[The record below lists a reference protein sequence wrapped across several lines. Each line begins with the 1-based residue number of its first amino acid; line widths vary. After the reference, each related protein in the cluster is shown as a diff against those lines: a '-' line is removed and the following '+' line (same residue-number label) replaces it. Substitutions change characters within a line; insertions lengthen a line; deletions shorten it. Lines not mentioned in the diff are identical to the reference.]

1 MPEASLAMPTV
12 EALAGLPGGP
22 SNAVPEGNPSLIS
35 RALSIGTLRSVKV
48 ELLYWEGCPSYPEAR
63 ELLEDVLEDSTQFE
77 LREIKTQE
85 DAEALHFPG
94 SPTIR
99 VDGVDI
105 DPEGAL
111 SRPAL
116 ACRIYHLANG
126 QVSPVP
132 SREMVESAVR

>member
-1 MPEASLAMPTV
+1 M
-12 EALAGLPGGP
+12 
-22 SNAVPEGNPSLIS
+22 
-35 RALSIGTLRSVKV
+35 VKV
-48 ELLYWEGCPSYPEAR
+48 ELLYWGGCPSYPEAR
-63 ELLEDVLEDSTQFE
+63 ELLEDVLETSTTLE
-77 LREIKTQE
+77 LREVKTQE
-85 DAEALHFPG
+85 DAEALRFPG